1 MAASSSSRLKIGI
14 FLLIFGGS
22 CNAVG
27 IGLAVAPK
35 RDNDVGAGIFWMCF
49 SLLAVMLPG
58 LLLVLAA
65 RKQALR
71 TKRLDTIAAL
81 ATASERLAFDQLATD
96 LGVDAKTARELLL
109 EAIGAGRIVGR
120 LDVEH
125 GVFVSGST
133 RASGVQQLTMTCKGC
148 GGRSTVVVTAH
159 SQSLCPYCGFRMA

>member
-1 MAASSSSRLKIGI
+1 MAAKTSSRLKLGI
-14 FLLIFGGS
+14 FLLILGAS

-35 RDNDVGAGIFWMCF
+35 RENDVGAGVFWMFF
-49 SLLAVMLPG
+49 SVIAVMLPG

-71 TKRLDTIAAL
+71 TKRLEKIVAL
-81 ATASERLAFDQLATD
+81 ATASERLPFLQLATD
-96 LGVDAKTARELLL
+96 LGVDATTARELLL

-120 LDVEH
+120 LDLEH

-133 RASGVQQLTMTCKGC
+133 HGGVRQLTMTCKGC

-159 SQSLCPYCGFRMA
+159 AQSLCQYCGFRLA